1 MNLEPEF
8 ETNTTKE
15 SLLPD
20 INSPNCGNEIKLE
33 DHQDYPLAKANKN
46 INTNVRIT
54 LNNSL

>member
-33 DHQDYPLAKANKN
+33 DHQDYPLDKANKN

-54 LNNSL
+54 LNN